1 MQVCIVICMHEKHKH
16 MQERICMKCP
26 HTSHV
31 EVIGI
36 SILKMHK
43 LGQTKLPQP
52 QVLKFPDSVKCALSL
67 TT

>member
-1 MQVCIVICMHEKHKH
+1 MQVCIVICMHEKYKH

-43 LGQTKLPQP
+43 LGQT
-52 QVLKFPDSVKCALSL
+52 
-67 TT
+67 